1 MDDGNRKQGLWILV
15 FGVFVLL
22 SVFLLTGA
30 QYTSQVGRYRMQV
43 ITRNNFTDIFV
54 IDTTTGVV
62 KYLGK
67 DEGKPFSEVKGK

>member
-1 MDDGNRKQGLWILV
+1 MNDGDRKQGLWIAV
-15 FGVFVLL
+15 FGAFILL
-22 SVFLLTGA
+22 SIFLLIGA
-30 QYTSQVGRYRMQV
+30 QYESQVGRYRMQV

>member
-1 MDDGNRKQGLWILV
+1 MNDGNRKQGLWIMVL
-15 FGVFVLL
+15 GGFVLL
-22 SVFLLTGA
+22 SIFLLTGA
-30 QYTSQVGRYRMQV
+30 QYESQVGRYRMEV